1 MHYYSIRF
9 RVQKENGIHFWFI
22 SGNLWKSKE
31 NAVEYAKGFASK
43 CAEDDE
49 TIDYELEKLV
59 VVEP

>member
-9 RVQKENGIHFWFI
+9 KVEKKNGRRFWFI

-31 NAVEYAKGFASK
+31 NALEHAKQFASK
-43 CAEDDE
+43 CAEEDE